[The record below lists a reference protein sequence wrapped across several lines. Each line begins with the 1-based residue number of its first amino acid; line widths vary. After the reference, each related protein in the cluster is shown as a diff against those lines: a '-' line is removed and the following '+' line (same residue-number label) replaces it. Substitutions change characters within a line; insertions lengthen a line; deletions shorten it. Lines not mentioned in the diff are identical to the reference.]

1 MLNRSLAALLAGVL
15 LTPVVALAAPRD
27 QMLVSPAWLKSHL
40 ADRQLVVLQIGER
53 SEYDKEHIPGARY
66 LDFESLS
73 ADQEGGLYLELPTVA
88 QLDSTF
94 AAMGVSRDSRII
106 LYFGSNWVSPTT
118 RAWLTFD
125 YLGLGDRTSIL
136 DGGLPAW
143 KAAGNPV
150 TAEMPPPATAQPLVS
165 TAHPELIADAGWIQT
180 RLGQPRFRLIDAR
193 DPQFYGGL
201 SAGSGTRPGH
211 LPGARNI
218 PFTTV
223 TDEDGRFLSDSALR
237 RVFNQAGVSKG
248 DEIVA
253 YCHIGQQATAV
264 VFAARLLGYKA
275 RLYDGSY
282 QDWTRRDLKVEGGV
296 APTKGALI
304 STEELA
310 TRMAKD
316 SVTLIDLRSDLN
328 AYLANHVPGAV
339 YLHYETLRAAQAGV
353 PGDVLPA
360 ASYAE
365 LWGRIGVRRDRPVVI
380 YATGDAQNF
389 NATFLAW
396 LLAGFR
402 QPEVY
407 VLDGGYAKWAAENR
421 PLSRLYPEIAAVKY
435 ATDPFLLDRIE
446 GEHVQHSLG
455 GKQVAI
461 VDVRPADQFA
471 GTAGAQIRRGHIP
484 GAINH
489 FWHDDLVTSN
499 GVTVW
504 KSVDELRAAYAAQ
517 GITPDKW
524 IIVYCNTGTEASHAY
539 FALHFLLGYPN
550 VQVYVPSWTEWA
562 ERTDWPVDGPVT
574 TGTAPQAQGA
584 RSCSEN

>member
-1 MLNRSLAALLAGVL
+1 
-15 LTPVVALAAPRD
+15 
-27 QMLVSPAWLKSHL
+27 MLVSAAWLKSHL
-40 ADRQLVVLQIGER
+40 ADRQLVLLQIGER
-53 SEYDKEHIPGARY
+53 AEYDKEHIPGARF

-73 ADQEGGLYLELPTVA
+73 DDQEGGLYLEMPAVA
-88 QLDSTF
+88 RLDSTF
-94 AAMGVSRDSRII
+94 AALGVSRDSRII
-106 LYFGSNWVSPTT
+106 LYFGSDWVSPTT
-118 RAWLTFD
+118 RAWLTLD
-125 YLGLGDRTSIL
+125 YMGLGDRASIL

-143 KAAGNPV
+143 KAAGNQV
-150 TAEMPPPATAQPLVS
+150 TAEAPPAATPQSLAG
-165 TAHPELIADAGWIQT
+165 TAHPDLIVNAEWIQT
-180 RLGQPRFRLIDAR
+180 RLGQPKFRLVDAR
-193 DPQFYGGL
+193 DSQFYNGL
-201 SAGSGTRPGH
+201 SAGSGKRPGH
-211 LPGARNI
+211 LPGARSI

-223 TDEDGRFLSDSALR
+223 TDDDGRFLPDTALQ
-237 RVFNQAGVSKG
+237 RVFTKAGVSKG

-282 QDWTRRDLKVEGGV
+282 QDWTKRDLKVEGGV

-304 STEELA
+304 STEQLA
-310 TRMAKD
+310 ARVAKD
-316 SVTLIDLRSDLN
+316 SVTIIDLRSDLN
-328 AYLANHVPGAV
+328 AYLANHLPGAV
-339 YLHYETLRAAQAGV
+339 YLHYETLRATAAGT

-360 ASYAE
+360 SSYAE

-380 YATGDAQNF
+380 YASGDAQNF

-435 ATDPFLLDRIE
+435 AADPFLLDQIA
-446 GEHVQHSLG
+446 GENVQHSLG
-455 GKQVAI
+455 GKQLAI

-489 FWHDDLVTSN
+489 FWHDDLVTRS
-499 GVTVW
+499 
-504 KSVDELRAAYAAQ
+504 SCQ
-517 GITPDKW
+517 KW
-524 IIVYCNTGTEASHAY
+524 LIAPGMCPRRICAPA
-539 FALHFLLGYPN
+539 
-550 VQVYVPSWTEWA
+550 VPA
-562 ERTDWPVDGPVT
+562 
-574 TGTAPQAQGA
+574 
-584 RSCSEN
+584 N